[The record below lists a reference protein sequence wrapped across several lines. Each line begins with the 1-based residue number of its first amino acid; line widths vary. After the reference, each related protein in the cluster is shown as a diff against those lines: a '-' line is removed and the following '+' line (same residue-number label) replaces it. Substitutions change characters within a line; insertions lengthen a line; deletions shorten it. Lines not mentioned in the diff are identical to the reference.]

1 MMPLPAQAEVALV
14 TLVAR
19 AAGFDSSGMLFFK
32 EIFSFKRYK
41 TLLRPLGPVFSSDT
55 GALGGARGMLVS
67 LAVLFGFPFIEFSL
81 LTKRLVAAR
90 TRLTRLSQ
98 IAAPPWR
105 VTGCSETGP
114 LSAP

>member
-1 MMPLPAQAEVALV
+1 
-14 TLVAR
+14 
-19 AAGFDSSGMLFFK
+19 
-32 EIFSFKRYK
+32 
-41 TLLRPLGPVFSSDT
+41 
-55 GALGGARGMLVS
+55 MLVS

-90 TRLTRLSQ
+90 TRLTRLSL

-114 LSAP
+114 LSEP